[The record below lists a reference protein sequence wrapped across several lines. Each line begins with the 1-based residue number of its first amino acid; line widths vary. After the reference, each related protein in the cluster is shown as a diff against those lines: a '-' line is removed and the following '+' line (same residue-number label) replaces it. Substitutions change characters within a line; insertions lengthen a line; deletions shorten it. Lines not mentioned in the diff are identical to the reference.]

1 MFFVILIL
9 LFMRPFICSLAF
21 PYLNDAHS
29 IICLLVLS
37 LWCVRKKI
45 RRLGFGQFK
54 TPISL
59 LLGALAVSVIFSR
72 NKPASFFELYKYLC
86 GILLFF
92 FAASL
97 DTNEQTVT
105 IRTIV
110 LSTCLIGGLAI
121 YQYFFSFDRLLN
133 YLVQNPNTAPF
144 ALDYIERRRVFFP
157 FVTPNA
163 LAGYLI
169 MTMPLFFINTVKK
182 KWCVAF
188 PCIAFLLTKSMGAF
202 LALGAVLVPCLYR
215 KWQARRRYF
224 FYLCILLAL
233 IGVSFYL
240 RTKTAYYYAQ
250 PAFSVFMRLGYWENT
265 LSLVKTHLL
274 AGIGPGTFK
283 IPGSLYAH
291 NSYLQFMAE
300 TGIFGLF
307 SFLWLVTVI
316 IKENIRSLRNGI
328 NPAQASLFLMAN
340 AAFLLHNIVDFTFFL
355 PEVALIWWV
364 IAGLSLPR
372 LAQPPH

>member
-1 MFFVILIL
+1 MFFIILIL
-9 LFMRPFICSLAF
+9 LFIRPFICSLAF

-29 IICLLVLS
+29 IVFLLALS
-37 LWCVRKKI
+37 LWCARKKI
-45 RRLGFGQFK
+45 RRLEFGQFK

-59 LLGALAVSVIFSR
+59 LLGALAVSVIVSR

-97 DTNEQTVT
+97 DFKEQSVT
-105 IRTIV
+105 IKTIV
-110 LSTCLIGGLAI
+110 LSACVIGGLAI

-133 YLVQNPNTAPF
+133 YLAQNPNTAPF

-169 MTMPLFFINTVKK
+169 MTMPLFFINTAQK
-182 KWCVAF
+182 KWCASL
-188 PCIAFLLTKSMGAF
+188 PCIALLLTKSIGAF
-202 LALGAVLVPCLYR
+202 LTLCVVLTPYLYR
-215 KWQARRRYF
+215 KWQSRRKF
-224 FYLCILLAL
+224 FFSLCILCAL
-233 IGVSFYL
+233 IGISFYL
-240 RTKTAYYYAQ
+240 RTKTAYYHAQ

-307 SFLWLVTVI
+307 SFLWLVTII
-316 IKENIRSLRNGI
+316 IKENIRSLRSSI
-328 NPAQASLFLMAN
+328 SPAEASLFLMAN
-340 AAFLLHNIVDFTFFL
+340 AAFLIHNIVDFTFFL